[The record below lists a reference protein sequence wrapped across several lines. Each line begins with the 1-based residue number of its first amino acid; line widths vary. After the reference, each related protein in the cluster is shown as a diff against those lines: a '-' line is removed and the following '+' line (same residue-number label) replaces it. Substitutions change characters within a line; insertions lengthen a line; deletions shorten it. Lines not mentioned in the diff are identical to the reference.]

1 MILNCIDMKCKLTLL
16 VPLTYKD
23 VEVESEE
30 VELCDH
36 EIALI
41 RQLVSQ
47 SPSKRFGL
55 MPMLEDGAPELY
67 DKLWKAIEQTLR
79 DVVLEDGRMNGLVE
93 DANNEE
99 EVEIDCVSYF
109 CKIPDFAK

>member
-1 MILNCIDMKCKLTLL
+1 MKCKLTLL

-30 VELCDH
+30 VELCDQ

-41 RQLVSQ
+41 RELVKKCR
-47 SPSKRFGL
+47 SKRHGL
-55 MPMLEDGAPELY
+55 MPILEDGAPELY
-67 DKLWKAIEQTLR
+67 DKLWKAIEKPLR
-79 DVVLEDGRMNGLVE
+79 DTVLEDGRKNGFVDEE
-93 DANNEE
+93 DEDGGLD
-99 EVEIDCVSYF
+99 IDCVDYI